1 MKQPSRRNSRVLR
14 HLDLVN
20 PMARRYASIS
30 GLDGDDLRQVGALG
44 LLRAAER
51 YEASRDVPFA
61 VFARPHI
68 RGAILHYLRDGAAL
82 VRLPRRVQQSANDSA
97 PSWNAASQR
106 RRLLPIDP
114 EWPGAP
120 EPAVEGLEVTERQV
134 RAIEGL
140 KTLPAEERQALT
152 LVILNG
158 LSLRGAAGRL
168 DVSAMTVQRR
178 LKRGLKQLRRLLSD
192 QDSLA

>member
-1 MKQPSRRNSRVLR
+1 M
-14 HLDLVN
+14 
-20 PMARRYASIS
+20 
-30 GLDGDDLRQVGALG
+30 
-44 LLRAAER
+44 
-51 YEASRDVPFA
+51 
-61 VFARPHI
+61 
-68 RGAILHYLRDGAAL
+68 
-82 VRLPRRVQQSANDSA
+82 
-97 PSWNAASQR
+97 
-106 RRLLPIDP
+106 PIDP

>member
-1 MKQPSRRNSRVLR
+1 M
-14 HLDLVN
+14 
-20 PMARRYASIS
+20 
-30 GLDGDDLRQVGALG
+30 
-44 LLRAAER
+44 
-51 YEASRDVPFA
+51 
-61 VFARPHI
+61 
-68 RGAILHYLRDGAAL
+68 
-82 VRLPRRVQQSANDSA
+82 
-97 PSWNAASQR
+97 
-106 RRLLPIDP
+106 LPIDP
-114 EWPGAP
+114 EWPSAP

-140 KTLPAEERQALT
+140 KQLPAEERQALT

-158 LSLRGAAGRL
+158 LSLRCAAGRL

>member
-1 MKQPSRRNSRVLR
+1 MNKPSRRNSRVLR

-68 RGAILHYLRDGAAL
+68 RGAILH
-82 VRLPRRVQQSANDSA
+82 
-97 PSWNAASQR
+97 
-106 RRLLPIDP
+106 
-114 EWPGAP
+114 
-120 EPAVEGLEVTERQV
+120 
-134 RAIEGL
+134 
-140 KTLPAEERQALT
+140 
-152 LVILNG
+152 
-158 LSLRGAAGRL
+158 
-168 DVSAMTVQRR
+168 
-178 LKRGLKQLRRLLSD
+178 
-192 QDSLA
+192 